1 MNFNDLTKKVRR
13 VPNVKI
19 LSVCT
24 LILLRHKEVSSYSE
38 VLYKVYGV
46 YIDVTNYELYN
57 YFCKKL
63 NEVYQTDITQLSLED
78 INSTLENIVTNYCNK
93 ELNVAIA
100 HSYLSELQE
109 FTVRET
115 WSVKQRKVIDFLSNY
130 FGNEFTQTINPKETP
145 LARFNSRECFGEL
158 VEIENLGATFV
169 INNEEPD
176 SCNLDYDKYKLSLNK
191 KFVSNFCS
199 FIEIPEKHK
208 SEAGNIDKAEIKE
221 VLSTPGMAVIS
232 VTPRKTNVAQMIED
246 LEHSPLFAPID
257 TDLKNRK
264 LKYIASSTIEPLN
277 YGALTQAF
285 GIYYDEYHTFNQEK
299 NIVCLSGLRMPFST
313 VQAIGNSADSLA
325 ADLAKS
331 VNEDD
336 ENPLAG
342 KGSAVFSNLRAGKP
356 NRRGPRKMVSVE
368 TDQETGEKRERKI
381 SNRRKNL
388 LERYGGRK

>member
-1 MNFNDLTKKVRR
+1 M
-13 VPNVKI
+13 
-19 LSVCT
+19 
-24 LILLRHKEVSSYSE
+24 
-38 VLYKVYGV
+38 
-46 YIDVTNYELYN
+46 
-57 YFCKKL
+57 
-63 NEVYQTDITQLSLED
+63 
-78 INSTLENIVTNYCNK
+78 
-93 ELNVAIA
+93 
-100 HSYLSELQE
+100 
-109 FTVRET
+109 
-115 WSVKQRKVIDFLSNY
+115 
-130 FGNEFTQTINPKETP
+130 
-145 LARFNSRECFGEL
+145 
-158 VEIENLGATFV
+158 
-169 INNEEPD
+169 
-176 SCNLDYDKYKLSLNK
+176 
-191 KFVSNFCS
+191 SNFCS

-313 VQAIGNSADSLA
+313 V
-325 ADLAKS
+325 AKS